1 MDPALAVPEN
11 EGVLSLVILSTFE
24 APLSEEEPRS
34 GANGLDLF
42 GSFIVAVKSTL
53 ICA

>member
-1 MDPALAVPEN
+1 MLPKSVSLASGSTVDPALAVPEN
-11 EGVLSLVILSTFE
+11 KGVLSLVILSTFE

-42 GSFIVAVKSTL
+42 G
-53 ICA
+53 